1 MMHFSSAQ
9 SKPFGDYRF
18 LVCLSGF
25 SLLIPALLTGHQA
38 AFQCIAVSFLSALI
52 FLKACIPTPPRK
64 KLHQESLPEFL
75 QRPGLRGEGCCFL
88 PVAVGYWQKSNLNLS
103 KPSKL
108 SST

>member
-18 LVCLSGF
+18 IVCLSGF

-52 FLKACIPTPPRK
+52 LLKACIPTPPRK

-75 QRPGLRGEGCCFL
+75 QRPGLRRDVSCNSPIL
-88 PVAVGYWQKSNLNLS
+88 
-103 KPSKL
+103 
-108 SST
+108 